1 MIYDYI
7 TTKPPLDE
15 DTLAHYGIKGMK
27 WKNHIYAVKNAVTN
41 GYSQARNRVLTMLP
55 QLQNRLNAGIST
67 ARKKANAAYAS
78 GSKKASS
85 MYSTARKKANAAYA
99 SGSKKARS
107 MYSTARKKAN
117 AAYASGSKKA
127 RSMYSTARKK
137 AKGSYYKGKSKAQE
151 QIARYNRSKKG
162 MMIGDV
168 SSNKGTKLKRKS
180 TVHISEVNGK
190 SPQDIMNL
198 INRKNK
204 TYSGQANY
212 LSGQRGSR
220 RVKTTRVRKRR

>member
-27 WKNHIYAVKNAVTN
+27 WKNHIYAVKKALTN
-41 GYSQARNRVLTMLP
+41 GYGQARNRVLTMLP

-85 MYSTARKKANAAYA
+85 MYSTAK
-99 SGSKKARS
+99 
-107 MYSTARKKAN
+107 
-117 AAYASGSKKA
+117 
-127 RSMYSTARKK
+127 KK

-220 RVKTTRVRKRR
+220 KVKTTRVRKRR

>member
-1 MIYDYI
+1 MVYDYI

-78 GSKKASS
+78 GSKKARS
-85 MYSTARKKANAAYA
+85 MYSTAKKKANTAYA
-99 SGSKKARS
+99 SGSKKAS
-107 MYSTARKKAN
+107 
-117 AAYASGSKKA
+117 
-127 RSMYSTARKK
+127 SMYSTARKK

-204 TYSGQANY
+204 TYGGQANY